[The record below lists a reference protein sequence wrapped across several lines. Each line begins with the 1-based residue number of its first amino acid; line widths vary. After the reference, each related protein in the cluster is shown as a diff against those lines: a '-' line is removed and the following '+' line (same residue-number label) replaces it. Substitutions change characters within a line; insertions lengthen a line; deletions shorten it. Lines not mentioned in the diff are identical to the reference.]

1 MNMEYPNH
9 FVCLQQVNE
18 SQWVIVFRRNN
29 LSKQLFD
36 FNAYENVY
44 SYTEHYKDGKCN
56 ISYSLIINSSTFYDI
71 FCSDCKYF
79 SATGGNN
86 KFGILLKTK
95 PIKANEIMYQ
105 TVNKTIFEDT
115 EFVTYRCSVKGI
127 YNSYVLFDK
136 KWNKIS
142 KIVDKNKN
150 IKMKSK
156 SKPKQ
161 RNQTIKEIPYE
172 KVKNPI
178 TKIDYNIVK
187 KCTYFK
193 NSICSYFDN
202 VCNPYSIRCINRGIL
217 TLLNKK
223 DSIKSQERVNSNKQQ
238 KQSISQHSKYVKAVV
253 LSHNR
258 KCINDKHDIIDVS
271 AKFKILINNE
281 ITETSIPAGYCKE
294 CDQYIILK
302 SDFKEVKQKGT
313 LLCQVIDKT
322 PEYLSKHEGSYTS
335 TESRVHSL
343 GYNVIK
349 QRYNYTFEQ
358 RKIILANIIEN
369 YGITQH
375 EILSM
380 LDTNI
385 ARKINLSNY
394 VDAVE
399 KWQQDREF
407 VTNYKTGDIPEVI
420 VDEIVV
426 GKRR

>member
-1 MNMEYPNH
+1 MGTLYIKNTQCPFCKSKLINRIVYCPQSINIP
-9 FVCLQQVNE
+9 CLECKNC
-18 SQWVIVFRRNN
+18 
-29 LSKQLFD
+29 K
-36 FNAYENVY
+36 VY
-44 SYTEHYKDGKCN
+44 LYTEEY
-56 ISYSLIINSSTFYDI
+56 YSLLQKLANNSKRKLNRDVYKYQKISSVKNDKSNKVKTNNTNKVKSTLNKYNGIKFKKSKTINSIPSEKI
-71 FCSDCKYF
+71 
-79 SATGGNN
+79 
-86 KFGILLKTK
+86 K
-95 PIKANEIMYQ
+95 PTNI
-105 TVNKTIFEDT
+105 TI
-115 EFVTYRCSVKGI
+115 
-127 YNSYVLFDK
+127 N
-136 KWNKIS
+136 
-142 KIVDKNKN
+142 
-150 IKMKSK
+150 
-156 SKPKQ
+156 
-161 RNQTIKEIPYE
+161 
-172 KVKNPI
+172 
-178 TKIDYNIVK
+178 YNIVK
-187 KCTYFK
+187 KCSYFK

-223 DSIKSQERVNSNKQQ
+223 EPLKSQERVNSNKQQ
-238 KQSISQHSKYVKAVV
+238 KQSISQYSKYVKAVV

-258 KCINDKHDIIDVS
+258 KCINDNDDIIDVS

-281 ITETSIPAGYCKE
+281 ITEISIPAGYCNE

-302 SDFKEVKQKGT
+302 SDFKKVKQKGT

-335 TESRVHSL
+335 TESKIHSL

-385 ARKINLSNY
+385 ARKINSPSY

-407 VTNYKTGDIPEVI
+407 VTNYKTGDIPEVVVNEVI
-420 VDEIVV
+420 V
-426 GKRR
+426 GKRK